1 MSIVENNQSA
11 TGHRGGKRAGSGRK
25 LGAATKRTR
34 KIADELMAS
43 GEKTPLEYMLE
54 VMRQEVSPDLDPHR
68 MLAAM
73 TLRFEAAKAA
83 APYVHPRLQAIEHS
97 GELKHSLST
106 ELAALNGLK

>member
-1 MSIVENNQSA
+1 MMAENNQSS
-11 TGHRGGKRAGSGRK
+11 TGGRGGKRAGSGRK

-54 VMRQEVSPDLDPHR
+54 VMRQEVSPDLDPPR
-68 MLAAM
+68 MLAAI

-83 APYVHPRLQAIEHS
+83 APRKS
-97 GELKHSLST
+97 
-106 ELAALNGLK
+106 AAKKSASKASARKTRAS